1 MDTIRIAGVVRE
13 SVVDGPGLR
22 FVIFAQGCSHHCYGC
37 HNPETWDLGGGQEAT
52 IKELLDGIRSDPLL
66 KGVTLS
72 GGDPF
77 MQAGMMGKLAQQV
90 KELGKDVITYTGYTW
105 EQLIAMAEKDKG
117 IKALLDKTDI
127 LVDGPFI
134 QNLRDLG
141 LAFRGSTNQRVIDV
155 RPSLKTNTIVQVNW

>member
-22 FVIFAQGCSHHCYGC
+22 FVIFAQGCSHHCRGC
-37 HNPETWDLGGGQEAT
+37 HNPETWEPAGGHET
-52 IKELLDGIRSDPLL
+52 SIKELLDGIRSNPLL

-77 MQAGMMGKLAQQV
+77 MQAGMLGKLALQV
-90 KELGKDVITYTGYTW
+90 KEMGKDVITYTGYTW
-105 EQLIAMAEKDKG
+105 EQLIGMAEKDKG

-134 QNLRDLG
+134 QDLRDLG
-141 LAFRGSTNQRVIDV
+141 FAFRGSTNQRVIDV
-155 RPSLKTNTIVQVNW
+155 GPSLKTNTIIQINW